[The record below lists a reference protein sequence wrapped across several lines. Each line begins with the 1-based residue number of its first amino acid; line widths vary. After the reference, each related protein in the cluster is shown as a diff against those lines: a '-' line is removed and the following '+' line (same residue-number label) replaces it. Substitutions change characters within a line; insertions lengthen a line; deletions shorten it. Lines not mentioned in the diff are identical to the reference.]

1 MCFREVSII
10 TRYGANPNFEAS
22 LAGIEACNT
31 APKNEV
37 FHQGFLE

>member
-31 APKNEV
+31 APKYEV
-37 FHQGFLE
+37 FHQAFLE